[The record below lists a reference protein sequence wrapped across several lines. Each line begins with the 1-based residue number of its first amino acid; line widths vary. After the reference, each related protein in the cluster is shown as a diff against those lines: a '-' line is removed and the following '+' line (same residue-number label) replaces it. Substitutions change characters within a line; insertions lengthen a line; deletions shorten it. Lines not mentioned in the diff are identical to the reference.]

1 MISTG
6 DLVQVIIASFIAGLL
21 DTVIGFGGGL
31 LILPILAIIFSEYD
45 AVILSALIPLGW
57 NAVRVVMLRRII
69 ELQSLGYFLV
79 GIVPGLVIGTFML
92 ERIDADALRVGIG
105 ILLIVLGLYHTVR
118 LYVELPFPKL
128 SERILFPCIGLLGG
142 FLSALFGAGNGPL
155 QSWSMA
161 ATGVVPAVA
170 SAVNGV
176 LGMVTGGVRLLL
188 YWWKGILIDVP
199 WVAGVVGVAAAA
211 VGGVVGVRMS
221 RGTVDSTIRL
231 VIGLAIVA
239 AGLRMVF

>member
-6 DLVQVIIASFIAGLL
+6 DLVQVILASFIAGLL
-21 DTVIGFGGGL
+21 DTVVGFGGGL
-31 LILPILAIIFSEYD
+31 LLLPILAIIFTEYD

-57 NAVRVVMLRRII
+57 NSVRIVMLRRII
-69 ELQSLGYFLV
+69 ELRSLGYFLV
-79 GIVPGLVIGTFML
+79 GIMPGLVIGTLLL
-92 ERIDADALRVGIG
+92 ERIDAGALRVGIG

-128 SERILFPCIGLLGG
+128 SERILFPIVGLVGG
-142 FLSALFGAGNGPL
+142 IVSALFGAGNGPL

-161 ATGVVPAVA
+161 ATGVMPAVA

-199 WVAGVVGVAAAA
+199 WIAGLLGVAAAA
-211 VGGVVGVRMS
+211 AGGIVGVRMS
-221 RGTVDSTIRL
+221 RRNIDSTIRL

-239 AGLRMVF
+239 AGVRMVW